1 MNAAFTKSSQL
12 QKAPVELA
20 SKFTQLGG
28 MMIES
33 LIGLLILSVIGGG
46 VMHATARMANTQQQ
60 QTVNNITVN
69 QMRSMLVNR
78 TTSAGADLCAAGSNP
93 KVKLPGQT
101 EETAVVVKGCSNVN
115 MQITN
120 VKTGSTTLGAQTVS
134 SMRPVV
140 LEVGTEVNKVRVGG
154 VEVRDATAP

>member
-1 MNAAFTKSSQL
+1 MNAVFTKSSQL
-12 QKAPVELA
+12 HKAPVECA

-33 LIGLLILSVIGGG
+33 LVGLLILSVIGGG

-60 QTVNNITVN
+60 QAVNNITVN

-78 TTSAGADLCAAGSNP
+78 TFGGADLCAAGINP

-101 EETAVVVKGCSNVN
+101 EETAVVVKGCNNVN
-115 MQITN
+115 MDITN
-120 VKTGSTTLGAQTVS
+120 VKTGTTTLAKQTVS

-140 LEVGTEVNKVRVGG
+140 LEVGTDTNKVRVGG
-154 VEVRDATAP
+154 VEVRNATAP